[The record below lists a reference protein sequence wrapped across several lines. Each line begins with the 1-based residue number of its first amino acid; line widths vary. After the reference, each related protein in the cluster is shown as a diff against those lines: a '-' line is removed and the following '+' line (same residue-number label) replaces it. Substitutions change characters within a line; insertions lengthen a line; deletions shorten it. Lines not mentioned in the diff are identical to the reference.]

1 MPVNVDDNRN
11 LGISFELKG
20 NGYWSIPH
28 ADVVQYETPVFAN
41 IQLSALYDF
50 SNSFK
55 AGMDVRQENFYQNFS
70 GTNEIGEEFE
80 YKQYP
85 NYYTISLMGRYSF
98 WSNQMVGTFAQ
109 ATLGG
114 TATGAVGR
122 LMLGLELSPYSN
134 LSFLLGI
141 ESSMLVYQHQ
151 NNIFTSPKIGLSYGV
166 AFNF

>member
-1 MPVNVDDNRN
+1 MPIENDFDRK
-11 LGISFELKG
+11 GISFEVKG
-20 NGYWSIPH
+20 NGYWTIP
-28 ADVVQYETPVFAN
+28 APDVPLYDAPVFAN
-41 IQLSALYDF
+41 MQLSGLYSF
-50 SNSFK
+50 GEKFK
-55 AGMDVRQENFYQNFS
+55 AGIDFRQESFYQHFR

-98 WSNQMVGTFAQ
+98 WSNQMIGTFAQ